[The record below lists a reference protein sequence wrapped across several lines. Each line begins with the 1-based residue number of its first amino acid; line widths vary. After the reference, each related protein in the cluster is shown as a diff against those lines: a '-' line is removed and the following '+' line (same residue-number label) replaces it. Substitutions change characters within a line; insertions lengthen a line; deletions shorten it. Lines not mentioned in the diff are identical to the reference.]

1 MSGFFPM
8 HKKKHILALIKVPF
22 ELSRRE
28 DHKVSDKNMSNAL
41 FLSRL

>member
-8 HKKKHILALIKVPF
+8 HKKNPILALIKVPF
-22 ELSRRE
+22 ELPRRE
-28 DHKVSDKNMSNAL
+28 DHKVSDKNMSNTL